1 MVIAHISL
9 WNNLDIE
16 KKKYNN
22 GFQKMK
28 KKSKKSERN
37 GHEAHRR

>member
-22 GFQKMK
+22 GFQKNEKEIQKVRK
-28 KKSKKSERN
+28 KRT
-37 GHEAHRR
+37 